1 VAAALSSAAVGD
13 EFLILQGIDACTGW
27 IGGLVLLVVG
37 FVAVRAASSRAGL
50 LLAGAG
56 GAKLLLNCCAIAPSL
71 YFQTVGYSESA
82 MTASEAV
89 SAVSMLLWL
98 VVYGLVIAAAVVLA
112 KDVIAARAGSVT

>member
-56 GAKLLLNCCAIAPSL
+56 GAKLLLNCCAIASL